1 MRPGCPWRVP
11 HGVKFAGNPCKG
23 WNLQPHDGICDPAFI
38 DGGFEALQF
47 EVTTASPVGYASDRF
62 VERPSKDSR
71 YFLFANRVGAG
82 TVILLASLDSPG
94 SSGVRRLYSF
104 LLSKG
109 VEAAAECTWP
119 KVECSDAVRWN
130 VYPDGTVYLL
140 NTEVNISQE
149 AVVQF
154 AEGALRRTVMMA
166 PGEIKTLR
174 HPATELPDGK

>member
-1 MRPGCPWRVP
+1 
-11 HGVKFAGNPCKG
+11 
-23 WNLQPHDGICDPAFI
+23 
-38 DGGFEALQF
+38 
-47 EVTTASPVGYASDRF
+47 
-62 VERPSKDSR
+62 
-71 YFLFANRVGAG
+71 
-82 TVILLASLDSPG
+82 
-94 SSGVRRLYSF
+94 
-104 LLSKG
+104 

-174 HPATELPDGK
+174 RPAAELPDGK